1 MNRRLYFLLAIVLFA
16 SLTLFFLLRPDFTDP
31 APDAAAVSA
40 PALDPAMAQG
50 FARAT
55 GPITLTFPADHGPH
69 PDYQT
74 EWWYYT
80 GNLLT
85 PDGRHFGYQ
94 LTFFRRALLPVNA
107 APERES
113 TWATTQAY
121 MAHFALSDTASQ
133 TQHAF
138 ERLGR
143 GAAGL
148 AGAQA
153 GTASQPYHVWLE
165 DWEVSETGPASYR
178 LRAQTET
185 EAGEPLAIDLELK
198 DVRGPVLQGEQGY
211 SQKGPEPG
219 QASFYYSL
227 TRLESAGKVSVG
239 GQEYPVSGLSWMDHE
254 FSTSVLSAEQVGWDW
269 FSLQLN
275 VGVAPQGDSQQDAVL
290 PPAELMLFQIRQ
302 ADGSIDPFSSGTLV
316 SPDGSTRELKRDD
329 FTITVTDTWTS
340 PHTGAEY
347 PAGWQLSAPEIG
359 LELRLTPAFADQ
371 ELNLSY
377 AYWEGAVQ
385 VEGTL
390 LGEAASGRGYVEL
403 TGYSG
408 SMSGE
413 F

>member
-1 MNRRLYFLLAIVLFA
+1 MTRRFYFLLALVLCA
-16 SLTLFFLLRPDFTDP
+16 SLTLFFLLRPGATDP
-31 APDAAAVSA
+31 APAAAAVSA
-40 PALDPAMAQG
+40 PALDPALAQG

-55 GPITLTFPADHGPH
+55 GPMELVFPTDHGPH
-69 PDYQT
+69 PDFQT

-85 PDGRHFGYQ
+85 DEGRHFGYQ
-94 LTFFRRALLPVNA
+94 LTFFRRALLPEA
-107 APERES
+107 FAPERTSE
-113 TWATTQAY
+113 WATAQAY

-153 GTASQPYHVWLE
+153 APYHVWLD
-165 DWEVSETGPASYR
+165 DWEVIETGPASYR
-178 LRAQTET
+178 LRAQAESK
-185 EAGEPLAIDLELK
+185 AGQAIAIDLELK
-198 DVRGPVLQGEQGY
+198 DLRGPVLQGEQGY
-211 SQKGPEPG
+211 SQKGAEPG
-219 QASFYYSL
+219 QASYYYSL
-227 TRLESAGKVSVG
+227 TRLESNGTVQVG
-239 GQEYPVSGLSWMDHE
+239 EFAYPVSGLSWMDHE
-254 FSTSVLSAEQVGWDW
+254 FSTSVLSANQVGWDW
-269 FSLQLN
+269 FSIQLSL
-275 VGVAPQGDSQQDAVL
+275 GAEQE
-290 PPAELMLFQIRQ
+290 PAELMLFQIRQ

-316 SPDGSTRELKRDD
+316 YPDGNTRALKRED
-329 FTITVTDTWTS
+329 FTITVTDSWTS
-340 PHTGAEY
+340 PDTAAEY
-347 PAGWQLSAPEIG
+347 PAGWQLNAPEIG
-359 LELRLTPAFADQ
+359 LELKLTPAFADQ

-408 SMSGE
+408 SMGGE

>member
-1 MNRRLYFLLAIVLFA
+1 MTRRLYFLLALVLCA
-16 SLTLFFLLRPDFTDP
+16 SLTLFFLLRPSSTDP
-31 APDAAAVSA
+31 APAAAAISA
-40 PALDPAMAQG
+40 PALDPALAQG

-55 GPITLTFPADHGPH
+55 GPMALSFPADHGPH

-94 LTFFRRALLPVNA
+94 LTFFRRALLPEGF

-113 TWATTQAY
+113 EWATAQAY

-138 ERLGR
+138 ERLER

-153 GTASQPYHVWLE
+153 APYHVWLE
-165 DWEVSETGPASYR
+165 DWEVIETGPAEYR
-178 LRAQTET
+178 LRAQIEK
-185 EAGEPLAIDLELK
+185 EAGEQLSIDLELK
-198 DVRGPVLQGEQGY
+198 DLRGPVLQGDRGY
-211 SQKGPEPG
+211 SQKGPDPG
-219 QASFYYSL
+219 QASYYYSL
-227 TRLESAGKVSVG
+227 TRLESSGTVEVS
-239 GQEYPVSGLSWMDHE
+239 GQAYPVSGLSWMDHE

-269 FSLQLN
+269 FSLQLDL
-275 VGVAPQGDSQQDAVL
+275 GEGKQ
-290 PPAELMLFQIRQ
+290 PAELMLFQIRQ

-316 SPDGSTRELKRDD
+316 YPDGSTRALKRED
-329 FTITVTDTWTS
+329 FTIAVTGTWKS
-340 PHTGAEY
+340 PHSGAEY

-359 LELRLTPAFADQ
+359 MELRLTPAFADQ
-371 ELNLSY
+371 ELNLSN
-377 AYWEGAVQ
+377 AYWEGAVL
-385 VEGTL
+385 VEGRL

>member
-1 MNRRLYFLLAIVLFA
+1 MTRRFYILLALVACA
-16 SLTLFFLLRPDFTDP
+16 SLTLFFLLRPGATELVP
-31 APDAAAVSA
+31 AAAAVSA
-40 PALDPAMAQG
+40 PALDPALAQG
-50 FARAT
+50 FTRAT
-55 GPITLTFPADHGPH
+55 GPMELVFPADHGPH

-94 LTFFRRALLPVNA
+94 LTFFRRALLPEEF
-107 APERES
+107 APESES
-113 TWATTQAY
+113 DWATAQAY

-148 AGAQA
+148 AGAQV
-153 GTASQPYHVWLE
+153 TPYHVWLE
-165 DWEVSETGPASYR
+165 DWEVIETGPAEYR
-178 LRAQTET
+178 LRAQAET
-185 EAGEPLAIDLELK
+185 EAGEQLAIDLELK
-198 DVRGPVLQGEQGY
+198 DLRGPVLQGERGY

-219 QASFYYSL
+219 QASYYYSL
-227 TRLESAGKVSVG
+227 TRLESSGAVQAG
-239 GQEYPVSGLSWMDHE
+239 GQAYTVSGLSWMDHE
-254 FSTSVLSAEQVGWDW
+254 FSTSVLSANQVGWDW
-269 FSLQLN
+269 FSLQVNL
-275 VGVAPQGDSQQDAVL
+275 GAEQQ
-290 PPAELMLFQIRQ
+290 PAELMLFQIRQ

-316 SPDGSTRELKRDD
+316 NPDGSTRALKRDD
-329 FTITVTDTWTS
+329 FTITVTGTWTS
-340 PHTGAEY
+340 PDTGAEY
-347 PAGWQLSAPEIG
+347 PAGWQINAPEIG

-408 SMSGE
+408 SMGGE